1 MRRKIVLRFFC
12 AAVSV
17 YLYGCASGPAYLVNL
32 DYVKDTIIRYYESGN
47 YSKETGE
54 AVDDAIQKFAGI
66 KPEEHTAVVFDV
78 DDTALSDYPYEKETD
93 FGYIPEQYDMW
104 IERADAPAV
113 PGVLRLYDYLIERKF
128 KIIFL
133 TGRKSIQYDATYRNL
148 LNAGYTAFD
157 TLIVRTGQYS
167 GYTALSYKSEKR
179 TELTNRG
186 YVIAGTVGD
195 QMSDLDGPYHGVQVK
210 IPNYLYFIE

>member
-32 DYVKDTIIRYYESGN
+32 DYVKDAIIRYYESGN

-54 AVDDAIQKFAGI
+54 AVDDAIQKLAGI

-113 PGVLRLYDYLIERKF
+113 PGV
-128 KIIFL
+128 
-133 TGRKSIQYDATYRNL
+133 
-148 LNAGYTAFD
+148 
-157 TLIVRTGQYS
+157 
-167 GYTALSYKSEKR
+167 
-179 TELTNRG
+179 
-186 YVIAGTVGD
+186 
-195 QMSDLDGPYHGVQVK
+195 
-210 IPNYLYFIE
+210 